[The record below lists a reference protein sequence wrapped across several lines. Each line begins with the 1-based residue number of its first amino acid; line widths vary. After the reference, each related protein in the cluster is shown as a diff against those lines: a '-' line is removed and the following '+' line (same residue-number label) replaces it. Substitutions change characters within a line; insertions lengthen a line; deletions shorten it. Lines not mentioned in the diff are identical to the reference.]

1 MTNARAKGQKITLV
15 LPLAT
20 IEQLEKLSHTFG
32 ISRGAVV
39 ATSVARHF
47 HDSAEYVQKKK
58 PRHGKRRAHE
68 NGIAPRE

>member
-1 MTNARAKGQKITLV
+1 MTNARAKGRKITLV
-15 LPLAT
+15 LPLET
-20 IEQLEKLSHTFG
+20 IEQLLRLSQTFG
-32 ISRGAVV
+32 VSRGAVV
-39 ATSVARHF
+39 ATSVARYH